1 MTRGTLTVGGKALA
15 QGDGAAIS
23 DEATVS
29 LVGETDAEALLFDVR
44 SASSGHG
51 RRDAD

>member
-1 MTRGTLTVGGKALA
+1 MTRGTLTVGGEALA

-29 LVGETDAEALLFDVR
+29 IAGETDAEALMFDLP
-44 SASSGHG
+44 
-51 RRDAD
+51 